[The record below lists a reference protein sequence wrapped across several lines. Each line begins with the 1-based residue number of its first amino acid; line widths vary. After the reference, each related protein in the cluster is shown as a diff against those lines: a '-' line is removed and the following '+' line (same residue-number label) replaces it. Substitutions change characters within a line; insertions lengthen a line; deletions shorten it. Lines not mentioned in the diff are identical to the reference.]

1 MPAPSRLVPT
11 VVGRHRRCVDAYAA
25 AMPRLELDDVSLE
38 YEVHGV
44 GRPLLIFNGSGST
57 IEQVRPL
64 VDVLATRCAVAIHD
78 QRGMGASS
86 VPEPPYSM
94 ADYAHDGLAM
104 LDALGWDRAA
114 VLGISFGGMVAQEL
128 AATWPDRIDRLV
140 LWCTSPGGP
149 DTSSYPLHDL
159 ASLPADEQVAT
170 GLRLL
175 DSRFEQPGWFD
186 DHPGDLEL
194 VGRLAERRAT
204 PMTAEQQRGA
214 AAQLEARRHHDVRS
228 RLDRITCPT
237 LVGAGEFDG
246 IAPSVNGRAI
256 ADSIPNATL
265 RLYQGGHAFFAQ
277 DPRAVTDAL
286 DFLDPTT

>member
-1 MPAPSRLVPT
+1 
-11 VVGRHRRCVDAYAA
+11 
-25 AMPRLELDDVSLE
+25 MPRLELDDVSLE
-38 YEVHGV
+38 YEVQGS
-44 GRPLLIFNGSGST
+44 GRPLLILNGSGST

-64 VDVLATRCAVAIHD
+64 VEVLATRCTVAIHD

-94 ADYAHDGLAM
+94 ADYARDGLAM
-104 LDALGWDRAA
+104 LDALGWDRSA

-128 AATWPDRIDRLV
+128 AVTWPERVDRLV

-149 DTSSYPLHDL
+149 DTSSYPLHEL
-159 ASLPADEQVAT
+159 ASLPPDEQLTV

-194 VGRLAERRAT
+194 VGRLAERRSV
-204 PMTAEQQRGA
+204 PLTAQQQVGA
-214 AAQLEARRHHDVRS
+214 EAQLEARRHHDVRS
-228 RLDRITCPT
+228 RLGRISCPT
-237 LVGAGEFDG
+237 LVGSGEFDG
-246 IAPSVNGRAI
+246 IAPAANGRAI
-256 ADSIPNATL
+256 AEAVPNAEL
-265 RLYQGGHAFFAQ
+265 HLYQGGHAFFAQ
-277 DPRAVTDAL
+277 DHRAVSDVL